1 MDRKEEIK
9 LVLKDLFKKIKREIA
24 ENEYSSQIKVV
35 LKSADELVRLSKIVE
50 EYNKELKSLL

>member
-24 ENEYSSQIKVV
+24 ENEYSSQVKVV

>member
-9 LVLKDLFKKIKREIA
+9 LVLKDLFKKIKREIG